1 MQGDATPTFVAA
13 ALDAGYDL
21 ETLELLL
28 ESRARAL
35 RGGQALASSAQ
46 TAGGATPEMP
56 RLAAESHQAT
66 SAVPNLSSAAGSA
79 PAALERSMAPLDRD
93 DPLRQAQWVPQ
104 ERAVTMSAATVPSQ
118 PRREAETQLV
128 AVQGEQQLAEGDLR
142 DFLVQRQRADAERT
156 FLDQRSQAAL
166 ASLKEVAQQALAMRG
181 HAVDWYGEAL
191 LEENYEDA
199 LERLEQRPQV
209 QEIVQRRVDE
219 CVRFLGVE
227 HARELTD
234 MQSAMDRRMGEAEVL
249 LTDLRDRSSR
259 AEELANEAAQA
270 QAAIEERDA
279 ELDASLQASQWSR
292 EAEQDSTFGTASGVD
307 RNVESDPAPRPS
319 QAAYSQQP
327 EFTRS
332 LGALETEEAR
342 PMAATAQRS
351 GAARYPD
358 TVAAVGTSPTAV
370 PMRDGGGRGGGG
382 GGGGR
387 YGAELRAPRLGDDGG
402 SGARAHFNRR
412 MPSRRGST
420 GSLGRQAEGGAGAR
434 AMVGRRRR
442 RASMLDR
449 PSGGAASVG
458 PSLSAPGGP
467 RMFATAAA
475 AASPTGGMV
484 IESTPAA
491 QLASPAARRSSID
504 MRRQG
509 RNIETELR
517 TVHRRQ
523 SQIARDAAR
532 GAGATMR
539 ATEEPTGEGVCDS
552 STPPVRTPRPSK
564 VRVSEMLAAA
574 RDAMLEGG
582 TATRSTLT
590 MNQPP
595 GEAFSQV
602 GTTRPIPAVPER
614 PLLASAQRPLAT
626 ESSADAASAP
636 SLTAAAMAA
645 RPVFQET
652 PRALSADDAVTLVLP
667 PQFVPATRRSPP
679 PLQRPSP
686 PPLILLDQYERSST
700 SAARTL
706 NAMTVVAASPSKEEE
721 ALRVRSPPPSIRPTP
736 PPPSPPGPSTIY
748 SELAAASK
756 RAVADGLAAAHREES
771 MDETKAARAHG
782 LALARSVMLAR
793 SRSPQGGG
801 HAMRQGVYA
810 NGSSSSSSSAST
822 KEVDVSP
829 ALQRVAARRAAAKA
843 EGGARAVTG
852 RDRTRGAS
860 MGLILKSRTRRIP
873 HSSPSANGGGPAE
886 GSRSRSRP
894 TISPRQ

>member
-1 MQGDATPTFVAA
+1 
-13 ALDAGYDL
+13 
-21 ETLELLL
+21 
-28 ESRARAL
+28 
-35 RGGQALASSAQ
+35 
-46 TAGGATPEMP
+46 
-56 RLAAESHQAT
+56 
-66 SAVPNLSSAAGSA
+66 
-79 PAALERSMAPLDRD
+79 
-93 DPLRQAQWVPQ
+93 
-104 ERAVTMSAATVPSQ
+104 
-118 PRREAETQLV
+118 
-128 AVQGEQQLAEGDLR
+128 
-142 DFLVQRQRADAERT
+142 
-156 FLDQRSQAAL
+156 
-166 ASLKEVAQQALAMRG
+166 MR
-181 HAVDWYGEAL
+181 
-191 LEENYEDA
+191 
-199 LERLEQRPQV
+199 
-209 QEIVQRRVDE
+209 
-219 CVRFLGVE
+219 
-227 HARELTD
+227 
-234 MQSAMDRRMGEAEVL
+234 
-249 LTDLRDRSSR
+249 
-259 AEELANEAAQA
+259 
-270 QAAIEERDA
+270 
-279 ELDASLQASQWSR
+279 
-292 EAEQDSTFGTASGVD
+292 
-307 RNVESDPAPRPS
+307 
-319 QAAYSQQP
+319 
-327 EFTRS
+327 
-332 LGALETEEAR
+332 
-342 PMAATAQRS
+342 
-351 GAARYPD
+351 
-358 TVAAVGTSPTAV
+358 
-370 PMRDGGGRGGGG
+370 
-382 GGGGR
+382 
-387 YGAELRAPRLGDDGG
+387 
-402 SGARAHFNRR
+402 
-412 MPSRRGST
+412 
-420 GSLGRQAEGGAGAR
+420 
-434 AMVGRRRR
+434 
-442 RASMLDR
+442 
-449 PSGGAASVG
+449 
-458 PSLSAPGGP
+458 
-467 RMFATAAA
+467 
-475 AASPTGGMV
+475 
-484 IESTPAA
+484 
-491 QLASPAARRSSID
+491 
-504 MRRQG
+504 
-509 RNIETELR
+509 
-517 TVHRRQ
+517 
-523 SQIARDAAR
+523 
-532 GAGATMR
+532 
-539 ATEEPTGEGVCDS
+539 DS

-626 ESSADAASAP
+626 ESSADTASAP

-645 RPVFQET
+645 RPAFQET
-652 PRALSADDAVTLVLP
+652 PKALSADDAVTLVLP

-810 NGSSSSSSSAST
+810 NGSSSSSSSSSAST

-829 ALQRVAARRAAAKA
+829 ALQRIAARRAAAKA